1 MVQCDFSYMISPE
14 MFREFVIDDLE
25 QLCTVL
31 PHTLYH
37 MDGKGELPHLPQ
49 LTAIRHLD
57 AIQWCPGDGAP
68 RTMEWPEVY
77 RQIRRSGKNIHVLGA
92 RKDFDSIAKDIGAKG
107 LYLNLSAPA
116 SEKEEYVSF
125 LNQYFQ

>member
-1 MVQCDFSYMISPE
+1 
-14 MFREFVIDDLE
+14 MFREFVADDLT
-25 QLCTVL
+25 QLCTLL

-37 MDGKGELPHLPQ
+37 LDGKGELPHLPQ
-49 LTAIRHLD
+49 IAAIRQLD

-77 RQIRRSGKNIHVLGA
+77 RQIRQAGKNIHVLGA

-116 SEKEEYVSF
+116 SAKDEYVSF
-125 LNQYFQ
+125 LNKYLP